1 MRSSGGDIMAQTIQI
16 SQEDYQTFLQNVSIL
31 KKNNIELDYTVS
43 QPKKRKVKITMNQ
56 SYDWNKLDEVC
67 NERL

>member
-1 MRSSGGDIMAQTIQI
+1 MRSSGGYIMTQTIQI
-16 SQEDYQTFLQNVSIL
+16 SQADYQTFLKNVAIL
-31 KKNNIELDYTVS
+31 KENNIELDYTVS

>member
-1 MRSSGGDIMAQTIQI
+1 MRSSGGYIMTQTIQI
-16 SQEDYQTFLQNVSIL
+16 SQADYQTFLKNVAIL

-43 QPKKRKVKITMNQ
+43 QPNKRKVKITMNQ

-67 NERL
+67 NES

>member
-1 MRSSGGDIMAQTIQI
+1 MRSSGGYIMTQTIQI
-16 SQEDYQTFLQNVSIL
+16 SQEDYQTFLKNVSIL

-43 QPKKRKVKITMNQ
+43 QPKKRKVKVTMNQ

>member
-1 MRSSGGDIMAQTIQI
+1 MTQTIQI
-16 SQEDYQTFLQNVSIL
+16 SQADYQTFLKNVAIL

-43 QPKKRKVKITMNQ
+43 QPNKRKVKITMNQ

-67 NERL
+67 NES

>member
-1 MRSSGGDIMAQTIQI
+1 MTQTIQI
-16 SQEDYQTFLQNVSIL
+16 SQEDYQTFLKNVSIL

>member
-1 MRSSGGDIMAQTIQI
+1 MTQTIQI
-16 SQEDYQTFLQNVSIL
+16 SQADYQTFLKNVAIL
-31 KKNNIELDYTVS
+31 KENNIELDYTVS

>member
-1 MRSSGGDIMAQTIQI
+1 MRSSGGYIMTQTIQI
-16 SQEDYQTFLQNVSIL
+16 SQADYQTFLKNVAIL
-31 KKNNIELDYTVS
+31 KENNIELDYTVS

-67 NERL
+67 NESL

>member
-1 MRSSGGDIMAQTIQI
+1 MRSSGGYIMTQTIQI
-16 SQEDYQTFLQNVSIL
+16 SQEDYQTFLKNVSIL